1 MEQTIPALLV
11 AAIMILSGV
20 LLADVTTSSVDNI
33 NQSWREIEAITEERL
48 GTDLSVQSTTV
59 NGGGDELTIDVLN
72 EGRTP
77 IEDFELM
84 DLIISY
90 DGQDAQR
97 YAAWLPFSDE
107 ATQSDNTWQVTS
119 IANDFR
125 NIGVLDTGEQMTV
138 RVLLDPPTDV
148 GPDRWVVFATDT
160 GISYTVYF

>member
-1 MEQTIPALLV
+1 MEQTIPALLI

-33 NQSWREIEAITEERL
+33 NQSWRDIEAIAEERL
-48 GTDLSVQSTTV
+48 GTDLAVQSTTV
-59 NGGGDELTIDVLN
+59 NGGGDELTIDILN

-84 DLIISY
+84 DLIVTY

-97 YAAWLPFSDE
+97 HVAWLPFNE
-107 ATQSDNTWQVTS
+107 EVTQPDNTWQIAT

-125 NIGVLDTGEQMTV
+125 NVGVLDTGEQMTV
-138 RVLLDPPTDV
+138 RVLLDPATDV
-148 GPDRWVVFATDT
+148 GPDRWVVLATDT

>member
-1 MEQTIPALLV
+1 MEQTIPALLI

-33 NQSWREIEAITEERL
+33 NQSWRDIEAIAEERL
-48 GTDLSVQSTTV
+48 GTDLAVQSTTV
-59 NGGGDELTIDVLN
+59 NGVGDELAIQILN

-77 IEDFELM
+77 IENYDLM
-84 DLIISY
+84 DLIITY

-97 YAAWLPFSDE
+97 YSAWLPFNE
-107 ATQSDNTWQVTS
+107 EVTQPDNTWQ
-119 IANDFR
+119 IAGITNDFR

-138 RVLLDPPTDV
+138 RVRLDPATDV

>member
-1 MEQTIPALLV
+1 VEQTIPALLV

-20 LLADVTTSSVDNI
+20 LLADVTTSSVDSI
-33 NQSWREIEAITEERL
+33 NQSWREIEAVTEERL

-59 NGGGDELTIDVLN
+59 NGGGDQLTIELLN

-77 IEDFELM
+77 IEEFEAM
-84 DLIISY
+84 DVIVTY

-97 YAAWLPFSDE
+97 YTAWLPFDDAAS
-107 ATQSDNTWQVTS
+107 QPDNTWQVTS
-119 IANDFR
+119 IANDYR

-138 RVLLDPPTDV
+138 RVLLDPATDV
-148 GPDRWVVFATDT
+148 GPDRWVVVATHT